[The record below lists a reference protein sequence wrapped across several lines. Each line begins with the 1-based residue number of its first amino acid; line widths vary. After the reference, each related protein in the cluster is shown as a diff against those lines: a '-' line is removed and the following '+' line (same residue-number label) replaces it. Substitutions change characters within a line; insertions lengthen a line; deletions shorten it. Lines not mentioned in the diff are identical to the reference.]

1 MRATYLGEVV
11 AIQPGQYTVYVFKN
25 LDENNNSLFRYFTV
39 TKLPNWNCK
48 NLQIGD
54 IGYVEC
60 DYVNA
65 GDSYYQTSTGETSIY
80 NYTVCYLINFIEK
93 QQTITTKEFNF

>member
-1 MRATYLGEVV
+1 MRTTYFGEVV

-25 LDENNNSLFRYFTV
+25 LDECDNSLLRYITA
-39 TKLPNWNCK
+39 TRLPNWNCK

-54 IGYVEC
+54 VGYIEC
-60 DYVNA
+60 EYINA
-65 GDSYYQTSTGETSIY
+65 GDSYYQVATGQTNTY

-93 QQTITTKEFNF
+93 QQEVTIKEFNF

>member
-65 GDSYYQTSTGETSIY
+65 GDSYYQTSTGETSTY

>member
-1 MRATYLGEVV
+1 MRTTYCGEVV

-25 LDENNNSLFRYFTV
+25 LDEPNNSLLRYFTL

-48 NLQIGD
+48 DLQIGD

-60 DYVNA
+60 EYVTA
-65 GDSYYQTSTGETSIY
+65 GDTYFQASTGNTETY

-93 QQTITTKEFNF
+93 QEQIKTKDFNF

>member
-1 MRATYLGEVV
+1 MRTTYLGEVV

-25 LDENNNSLFRYFTV
+25 LDEKDNSLLRYVTT

-48 NLQIGD
+48 DLQIGD
-54 IGYVEC
+54 VGYFEC

-65 GDSYYQTSTGETSIY
+65 GDEYYQVSTGKQETY

-93 QQTITTKEFNF
+93 QEQIKTKEFNF